1 MRAQVREQDV
11 ADTPVWRFSSSG
23 RWFRLLALV
32 LAVVLTA
39 TACSGN
45 DGDDTE
51 SAGSSAD
58 AGSDESFETSGDEE
72 SEDSGDFEVEEE
84 AMEDEEAM
92 EEDFDAPAAGEPDA
106 DAPTEGSASDGEAGG
121 DGSLGAGG
129 TRVTPTAADLGRKLI
144 FTAFVQVEVDDVAAA
159 SAEATTIVE
168 SMGGFLFGQNTVGGA
183 QASSELIFKVL
194 PDDFNRA
201 LEALGTVGELRNQ
214 SVSTDD
220 VTERIVDL
228 GSRIE
233 VAELGV
239 TRLREA
245 LSGSETLE
253 DYAEL
258 ERLLLD
264 RESDLE
270 VMRGQL
276 RTLQDR
282 VDLAT
287 ITLTLTQDRVEN
299 QLLVD
304 VSSYEGHNSGVSCP
318 GQGSS
323 VEAGSEVTV
332 CFDVINNGDQTL
344 TNIQIVDTVLEIGPD
359 NQGDLLPV
367 FGEIDLL
374 PPGQSALVAFEIR
387 PERDLRLRTTATA
400 IPTDGVTNEQAGP
413 SVSTQV
419 NYEVRTFESDDPPGF
434 GDGLSVGADILRGLW
449 IALTVTLGFL
459 LLPLLVLGPIVWL
472 LWLLWR
478 RVLKPRSDARR
489 SARRPPPPGAFG
501 GQTGGE
507 VPPPPP
513 PAAEPG
519 EGVTVGGPES

>member
-1 MRAQVREQDV
+1 
-11 ADTPVWRFSSSG
+11 
-23 RWFRLLALV
+23 LALV
-32 LAVVLTA
+32 MVFVA
-39 TACSGN
+39 TACG
-45 DGDDTE
+45 GDDSDAE
-51 SAGSSAD
+51 SAGSVAD
-58 AGSDESFETSGDEE
+58 AAETSEE
-72 SEDSGDFEVEEE
+72 SGDFEVEDSI
-84 AMEDEEAM
+84 DEEAM
-92 EEDFDAPAAGEPDA
+92 DEDAMEEDVPAGAPQSEDAVAPSA
-106 DAPTEGSASDGEAGG
+106 DSASEGEAGG

-168 SMGGFLFGQNTVGGA
+168 NMGGFLFGQNTVGGA

-239 TRLREA
+239 ARLREA

-304 VSSYEGHNSGVSCP
+304 VSSYEGHNGGTACP

-344 TNIQIVDTVLEIGPD
+344 TNIQIIDTVLEIGPD
-359 NQGDLLPV
+359 NQDDLLPV
-367 FGEIDLL
+367 FGEIDQL

-400 IPTDGVTNEQAGP
+400 IPTDGQTNEQAGP

-459 LLPLLVLGPIVWL
+459 LLPLLVLGPICWL

-489 SARRPPPPGAFG
+489 EARRPPPPAPMESSAAASAPMEGGA
-501 GQTGGE
+501 

-513 PAAEPG
+513 PA
-519 EGVTVGGPES
+519 

>member
-1 MRAQVREQDV
+1 MRAQVREYGATD
-11 ADTPVWRFSSSG
+11 APTDRSG
-23 RWFRLLALV
+23 RARRWLQLLALV
-32 LAVVLTA
+32 LVVVLTA
-39 TACSGN
+39 AACGADS
-45 DGDDTE
+45 DTE
-51 SAGSSAD
+51 AAGISDDADSAGD
-58 AGSDESFETSGDEE
+58 SFEESAEE
-72 SEDSGDFEVEEE
+72 DFEVEAAEEE
-84 AMEDEEAM
+84 AMEEETPATAVEGGVDSDRPADE
-92 EEDFDAPAAGEPDA
+92 P
-106 DAPTEGSASDGEAGG
+106 SSDGESGA
-121 DGSLGAGG
+121 DDSLGAGG

-144 FTAFVQVEVDDVAAA
+144 FTAFVQVEVDDVASA

-168 SMGGFLFGQNTVGGA
+168 NMGGFLFGQNTVGGT

-194 PDDFNRA
+194 PDDFNRV
-201 LEALGTVGELRNQ
+201 LEALGSVGELRNQ

-299 QLLVD
+299 QLLVE
-304 VSSYEGHNSGVSCP
+304 VSSYEGHNAGISCP

-344 TNIQIVDTVLEIGPD
+344 TNIQIIDTVLEIGTD
-359 NQGDLLPV
+359 NQGELLPV
-367 FGEIDLL
+367 FGEIDQL

-459 LLPLLVLGPIVWL
+459 LLPLLVFGPICWL
-472 LWLLWR
+472 LWLVWR
-478 RVLKPRSDARR
+478 RVFKPRRDARR
-489 SARRPPPPGAFG
+489 AANRPPPPGPIG
-501 GQTGGE
+501 GGSAT
-507 VPPPPP
+507 PPPPP
-513 PAAEPG
+513 PADA
-519 EGVTVGGPES
+519 GVTIGGPES

>member
-1 MRAQVREQDV
+1 MRAQVRERG
-11 ADTPVWRFSSSG
+11 AENAPMRRSAEPG
-23 RWFRLLALV
+23 RWFRLLALAFV
-32 LAVVLTA
+32 LVFVAA
-39 TACSGN
+39 ACSG
-45 DGDDTE
+45 DDSDTE
-51 SAGSSAD
+51 AGSSFEAAD
-58 AGSDESFETSGDEE
+58 AASDDGDSAGTEE
-72 SEDSGDFEVEEE
+72 SEDSGGFDAETE

-92 EEDFDAPAAGEPDA
+92 EEEATGNDVPAGAPLSDA
-106 DAPTEGSASDGEAGG
+106 DAPTEDSASDGEAGG

-168 SMGGFLFGQNTVGGA
+168 NLGGFLFGQNTVGGA

-245 LSGSETLE
+245 LSGSQTLE

-299 QLLVD
+299 QLLID

-318 GQGSS
+318 GPGSS

-344 TNIQIVDTVLEIGPD
+344 TNIQILDTVLEIGTD

-367 FGEIDLL
+367 FGEIDQL

-400 IPTDGVTNEQAGP
+400 IPTDGLTNEQAGP

-459 LLPLLVLGPIVWL
+459 LLPLLVLGPICWL

-489 SARRPPPPGAFG
+489 EARRPPPPAPMESGA
-501 GQTGGE
+501 

-513 PAAEPG
+513 A
-519 EGVTVGGPES
+519 